1 LTLLNNLRDMPGMG
15 GLTDAELQAMVVETD
30 WGGMAWGG
38 RYKEV
43 ISGVHKNDITVEG
56 TFVVR
61 QVLTGDQ
68 LRKQPFD
75 Q

>member
-1 LTLLNNLRDMPGMG
+1 MD
-15 GLTDAELQAMVVETD
+15 GLSAEELHDLVVEID
-30 WGGMAWGG
+30 WGGAAWGG

-56 TFVVR
+56 AFVIR

>member
-1 LTLLNNLRDMPGMG
+1 MTCQAWQ
-15 GLTDAELQAMVVETD
+15 GLSADELQQLVVETD
-30 WGGMAWGG
+30 WGGVAWGG

-43 ISGVHKNDITVEG
+43 ISGVHKYDITVEG
-56 TFVVR
+56 TFVIR